1 MRHNLK
7 TWPSAFVDTEKGVKR
22 AEFRK
27 DDRGFAVDDVLL
39 LCEWDPL
46 ISRFTGNQLLV
57 VVKHLVRGPSFGI
70 PEGYVVMSI
79 EKQPPSVAMLGRK

>member
-7 TWPSAFVDTEKGVKR
+7 TWPSEFVAVEKGVKR

-27 DDRGFAVDDVLL
+27 DDRGFAVDDTLL

-46 ISRFTGNQLLV
+46 TNSFTGNQLLV
-57 VVKHLVRGPSFGI
+57 FVKHLVRGPSFGI
-70 PEGYVVMSI
+70 PDGYVMMSI
-79 EKQPPSVAMLGRK
+79 DTVL